1 MSPKGL
7 MAAPQCVVHL
17 LPPSVC
23 CGDRG
28 GIPRYGEVVP
38 KQKQMP
44 ERCRTYRF
52 DSGTSPGTTPP
63 PETGLD
69 AQGNVRGG
77 VTTAMSIRVAVDD
90 AVMDGV
96 VVNGGNCSVR
106 EELPTVVPSPATGQI
121 YVKGTEFGDGRQCKR
136 PAGVRQIPCKQ
147 VPSML
152 ADQRAISMMDNLARP
167 SSD

>member
-1 MSPKGL
+1 M
-7 MAAPQCVVHL
+7 
-17 LPPSVC
+17 
-23 CGDRG
+23 
-28 GIPRYGEVVP
+28 
-38 KQKQMP
+38 
-44 ERCRTYRF
+44 
-52 DSGTSPGTTPP
+52 
-63 PETGLD
+63 
-69 AQGNVRGG
+69 RGG

-152 ADQRAISMMDNLARP
+152 ADVSVQQVLLESAGVAFCP
-167 SSD
+167 SRDCQAGTKNCSEMQSHTD

>member
-1 MSPKGL
+1 MCRASATPK
-7 MAAPQCVVHL
+7 
-17 LPPSVC
+17 C
-23 CGDRG
+23 CSDHG

-63 PETGLD
+63 RPPETGLD
-69 AQGNVRGG
+69 ACETLNRSKEGDVRESMA
-77 VTTAMSIRVAVDD
+77 TAMSIRVAVDD

-106 EELPTVVPSPATGQI
+106 GELPTVVPSPATGQI
-121 YVKGTEFGDGRQCKR
+121 YVKGTEFGDGRQCNR
-136 PAGVRQIPCKQ
+136 PAGVRQIPCKFH
-147 VPSML
+147 PCRL
-152 ADQRAISMMDNLARP
+152 ADAISMRDDNLARP
-167 SSD
+167 SSDYL